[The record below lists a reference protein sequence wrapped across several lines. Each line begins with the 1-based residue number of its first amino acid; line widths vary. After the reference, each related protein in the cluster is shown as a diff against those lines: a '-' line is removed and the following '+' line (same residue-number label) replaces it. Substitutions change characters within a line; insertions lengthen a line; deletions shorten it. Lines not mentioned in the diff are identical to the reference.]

1 MNKIPTIVT
10 FLPVLLVLSVLA
22 VLLFT
27 GCSVVQ
33 TEFVKV
39 PVKCEIE
46 KPKQQAYKDDEVE
59 FVKSLTIYTEELEKA
74 LEFCVGELK

>member
-1 MNKIPTIVT
+1 MNKILAAVT
-10 FLPVLLVLSVLA
+10 FLPVLLVLTI
-22 VLLFT
+22 LLFT
-27 GCSVVQ
+27 GCSVVK

-39 PVKCEIE
+39 PIKCEIE
-46 KPKQQAYKDDEVE
+46 KPKQQVYKDDEVE

>member
-1 MNKIPTIVT
+1 MTKILTIVT
-10 FLPVLLVLSVLA
+10 FLPVLTG
-22 VLLFT
+22 LLFT

-46 KPKQQAYKDDEVE
+46 KPKQRGYKDDEVE

-74 LEFCVGELK
+74 LEFCVGDPK

>member
-1 MNKIPTIVT
+1 MSKIFVVML
-10 FLPVLLVLSVLA
+10 FLPILA
-22 VLLFT
+22 IFLFT
-27 GCSVVQ
+27 GCSVVR

-46 KPKQQAYKDDEVE
+46 KPKQQVYKDDEVE

-74 LEFCVGELK
+74 LEFCVGDSK